1 MNIYEHPA
9 CSKNLSVLHKSIHFF
24 LLLVTHLVPNL
35 VNYNLIRGFMITE
48 RYSINNWMCV
58 CMFVCYGFYASL
70 IARIWPF
77 LCVLGLVNFRCAAVV
92 NRSVSFQRC
101 TTLDL
106 IHQRFVTYPRVRQCF
121 TVDQASHSEGLPR
134 ESLLGESRV
143 QILQEA
149 DAGFS
154 EHVVASA
161 AASSTSVTGVVGVS
175 GRTATTGAHLVIV
188 SLTIGLR
195 LLVMLLMLLGCWC
208 RCRIHSV

>member
-58 CMFVCYGFYASL
+58 YVCMLRLRRVVDRTNLAFSV
-70 IARIWPF
+70 
-77 LCVLGLVNFRCAAVV
+77 CVLGLVNFRCAAVV

-106 IHQRFVTYPRVRQCF
+106 IHQRFVTYPRVRQRF